1 LNTGHGTLGWTHS
14 CGSGRALADIMSGR
28 RPEIEFSFTEGNP
41 DVRPTPHTL
50 EPVTA

>member
-1 LNTGHGTLGWTHS
+1 
-14 CGSGRALADIMSGR
+14 MSGR

-50 EPVTA
+50 EPVAA